1 MNVWFRQE
9 NTDFNRKR
17 VEILKKLSK
26 SQVQR
31 QKYYPQITCLSKSIK
46 TTMYSSKRERKLVRY
61 EINLLSEKENITIKT
76 FVNDICPGLFINA
89 EVLSQMISTETL
101 VVLRWVKAMI
111 THGKSNEDVVD
122 FILEN
127 ITSEATPL
135 GQKSSTD
142 LSGFATLSDGY
153 NLTIRMTDVIFS
165 SLFKSLWK
173 QESHWFHWNER

>member
-1 MNVWFRQE
+1 
-9 NTDFNRKR
+9 
-17 VEILKKLSK
+17 
-26 SQVQR
+26 
-31 QKYYPQITCLSKSIK
+31 
-46 TTMYSSKRERKLVRY
+46 
-61 EINLLSEKENITIKT
+61 
-76 FVNDICPGLFINA
+76 
-89 EVLSQMISTETL
+89 
-101 VVLRWVKAMI
+101 MI

-173 QESHWFHWNER
+173 QESH